1 MTQDDPTLP
10 LAGNRRDDVA
20 DPFEYGDRT
29 LYFLRNQP
37 FQVDEEFGTMVARV
51 RSDVETV
58 PLIAAG
64 DAVEGE
70 PDRERGIERKIDAMM
85 ERMMSIE
92 SRLSSIDAALAR
104 ILNR

>member
-1 MTQDDPTLP
+1 MTHDDPTLP
-10 LAGNRRDDVA
+10 LAGHRRDDVA

-37 FQVDEEFGTMVARV
+37 FQVEEEFGTMVARAHT
-51 RSDVETV
+51 DVETL
-58 PLIAAG
+58 PLVAAV

-70 PDRERGIERKIDAMM
+70 PDRERAIERKIDAMM
-85 ERMMSIE
+85 VRMMSIE